1 MKSRQE
7 QSCRG
12 EGRVARVG
20 ATGLRPPLRQALAVL
35 LVLACLAPG
44 LALAQGPQ
52 VVINGRP
59 LAPSHPVVQRAGAL
73 LLPLRDVC
81 AALGAQIQW
90 YPAERKI
97 ELRRAGSLV
106 EMWVRTPVAQVNRNP
121 VQLAVPPLLVD
132 GVTYLP
138 LRLAGEALG
147 CAVRWEAATRTVAV
161 TDTPQAGQ
169 SPASSRP

>member
-1 MKSRQE
+1 MKSRQR
-7 QSCRG
+7 QSCRS
-12 EGRVARVG
+12 EGRAARVG
-20 ATGLRPPLRQALAVL
+20 TAGLRPPLRQALAVL
-35 LVLACLAPG
+35 LALAWLAPG
-44 LALAQGPQ
+44 AALAQGAK
-52 VVINGRP
+52 VVVNGRP

-73 LLPLRDVC
+73 LLPMRDVC

-90 YPAERKI
+90 YPTERKI

-161 TDTPQAGQ
+161 TDVPEAATPP
-169 SPASSRP
+169 PATRP

>member
-1 MKSRQE
+1 MLS
-7 QSCRG
+7 
-12 EGRVARVG
+12 
-20 ATGLRPPLRQALAVL
+20 VL
-35 LVLACLAPG
+35 VCLAPHV
-44 LALAQGPQ
+44 ALAQGTT

-73 LLPLRDVC
+73 LLPMRDVC
-81 AALGAQIQW
+81 AALGAQVQW

-106 EMWVRTPVAQVNRNP
+106 EMWVRTPVAQINRSP
-121 VQLAVPPLLVD
+121 VQLAVPPLLVE
-132 GVTYLP
+132 GVAYLP

-161 TDTPQAGQ
+161 TDVPEAAAPP
-169 SPASSRP
+169 PATRP